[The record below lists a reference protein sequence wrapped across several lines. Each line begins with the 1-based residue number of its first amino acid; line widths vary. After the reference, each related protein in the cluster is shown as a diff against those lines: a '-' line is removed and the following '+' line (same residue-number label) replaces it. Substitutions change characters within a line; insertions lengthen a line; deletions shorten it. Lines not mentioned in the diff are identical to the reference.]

1 MSIRLKVLGAI
12 LVTFLALF
20 ITIFAISQSVL
31 LNSFAQLEQKS
42 ALENITRVQNVLQDN
57 VTAQLST
64 NADWAIWT
72 DTYEFMQGNYP
83 EYPDDNL
90 STEAIIT
97 LNLNM
102 MLFVT
107 NDGELY
113 ASKIIDLE
121 TGEDID
127 LPAGFESYFTDADLL
142 ISDADFESNNGGVGG
157 FLHTADG
164 QLVLVTARAILMSDG
179 AGPVG
184 GTLVMGRFIDTT
196 QIAALSQS
204 LQLDIQ
210 IYPYAADD
218 LPANVNSAKSVLSV
232 TSPTVIEVLDDDTI
246 VGYAQMQDIT
256 GQPISIVTATLP
268 RDIYAQGQQTVSLLA
283 LLLVLTGSVLSVVM
297 VIALEWVVIR
307 RMTRLA
313 NEVNTIQEGADT
325 SRRVTVVSSDEVT
338 DLSQNINAMLER
350 ISQSQQQLE
359 SNNAALKVAYEH
371 AEEATRLKSQFL
383 STMSH
388 ELRTPLNA
396 VIGYAGIILEGIG
409 GEIDDDARDMVTHI
423 YDGGVHLL
431 NLINDVLDIS
441 KIEAG
446 RLELVPEPFSVR
458 LLASNLKEQMEILA
472 IKKNIGF
479 HVTIADNVPSVLHG
493 DKDRIAQIIINL
505 LSNAFKFTD
514 KGQVDLTF
522 AWQDAVI
529 IKVRDTGK
537 GIAPTALEYI
547 FEEFRQESENTQ
559 RTHGGTGLG
568 LAICRKLAELMGG
581 TITVASILGEGT
593 TFAVHLPLKPV
604 QNVAQDEM
612 EELA

>member
-42 ALENITRVQNVLQDN
+42 ALENITRVQNVLRDN

-64 NADWAIWT
+64 NGDWAIWT
-72 DTYEFMQGNYP
+72 DSYEFMQGNYP

-102 MLFVT
+102 MLFAT

-121 TGEDID
+121 TGADID

-142 ISDADFESNNGGVGG
+142 ISDADFESNKSGVGG
-157 FLHTADG
+157 FLRTADG
-164 QLVLVTARAILMSDG
+164 RLVLVTSRAILTSDG
-179 AGPVG
+179 AGPVA
-184 GTLVMGRFIDTT
+184 GTLVMGRFIDAT

-210 IYPYAADD
+210 IYPYTTDD
-218 LPANVNSAKSVLSV
+218 LPANVNTMKSVLSA
-232 TSPTVIEVLDDDTI
+232 TSPTVIEVLDNDTI

-297 VIALEWVVIR
+297 VIALEWVVIQ
-307 RMTRLA
+307 RMTHLA
-313 NEVNTIQEGADT
+313 NEVDTIQEGADT
-325 SRRVTVVSSDEVT
+325 SRRVTVASSDEVT

-350 ISQSQQQLE
+350 ISQSQKQLE
-359 SNNAALKVAYEH
+359 SNNAALKVAYDH

-409 GEIDDDARDMVTHI
+409 GEIDDDARDMVKHI

-431 NLINDVLDIS
+431 SLINDVLDIS

-479 HVTIADNVPSVLHG
+479 HVTIADDVPSVLHG

-581 TITVASILGEGT
+581 TITVESILGEGT
-593 TFAVHLPLKPV
+593 TFSVQLPLKPV
-604 QNVAQDEM
+604 QNVTEGEM